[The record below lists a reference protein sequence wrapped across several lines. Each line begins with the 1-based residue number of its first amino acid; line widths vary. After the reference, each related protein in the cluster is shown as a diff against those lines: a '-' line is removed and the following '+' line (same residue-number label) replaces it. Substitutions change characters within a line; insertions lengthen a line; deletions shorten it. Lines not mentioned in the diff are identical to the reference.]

1 MKMLKRTRIFIIL
14 ITAILFIPM
23 ISTVSATN
31 IDNSKV
37 EVEVLKVEVE
47 HLEDEINNK
56 LDKIEIE
63 NLDRKLD
70 EINIRIDQVSE
81 NISGNILEK
90 IIKYFVGFISIVGIA
105 GVFGFIKYI
114 KKLVDDRILEILE
127 SRNSQINEWI
137 KNSDEE
143 SNFRRESKI
152 LIISNDIKGQNC
164 LRDLLNNVFDITDS
178 NGNINLEFKL
188 LKDVSFEE
196 LNTNQQ
202 VLADYSKYHMIFL
215 DNSSLE
221 LEGNLQKN
229 EEVKNEKI
237 YGELVSLMNKKIN
250 KNKHKTCWLYFN
262 ENRVIL
268 KPEINEHVGFANSKS
283 TIYSNVMGLL
293 KYRKYMMS

>member
-63 NLDRKLD
+63 NLDRKID